1 MLMFWVSSLPAIAL
15 LVICLALCERAWR
28 RARRVRDTGT
38 SLSAASFDEFISFF
52 HGSKR
57 AELDQRA
64 TQSLLRDE
72 ETNGAPPNGV
82 DLDRGVAILGPHSI
96 KMVPQCDRYDDS

>member
-1 MLMFWVSSLPAIAL
+1 MVMFWVCSLPAIAL
-15 LVICLALCERAWR
+15 GISFLALCERAWR

-38 SLSAASFDEFISFF
+38 GTSLSAASFDEFIAFF
-52 HGSKR
+52 YGAKR
-57 AELDQRA
+57 VELDQRA

-82 DLDRGVAILGPHSI
+82 DLDAGVVVLGSDSI
-96 KMVPQCDRYDDS
+96 KMVPQCDR

>member
-1 MLMFWVSSLPAIAL
+1 MVMFWVCSLPAIAVGL
-15 LVICLALCERAWR
+15 SFFALCERAWR

-38 SLSAASFDEFISFF
+38 SLSAASFDEFIAFF

-57 AELDQRA
+57 VELDQRA

-82 DLDRGVAILGPHSI
+82 DLDRGVVVLGSGQHQDGAA
-96 KMVPQCDRYDDS
+96 V